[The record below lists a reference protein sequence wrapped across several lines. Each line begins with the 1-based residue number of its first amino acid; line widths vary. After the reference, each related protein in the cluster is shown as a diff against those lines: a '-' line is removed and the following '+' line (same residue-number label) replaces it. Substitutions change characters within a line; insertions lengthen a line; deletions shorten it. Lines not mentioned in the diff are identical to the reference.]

1 MYRPIATATLIAIL
15 VISISV
21 TAQAADPTMNQI
33 YDAAKGGHLD
43 EAQRMIAKVLADHPN
58 SAKAHYVQAE
68 LFAKAGK
75 VSLARKELDTAA
87 RLNPGLSEFSAQ
99 SVQALKAQLGV
110 QPGLYTKVVPEQ
122 STITHSA
129 QSLTTS
135 RIPLARAGGTLIA
148 PVIIND
154 AIKLNFTVDSGAA
167 DVNIPAD
174 VFSTL
179 VRAGTINRS
188 DIKGSRRYVNAN
200 GESSEWETFIIRS
213 LKVGDVVVEN
223 VEASV
228 GSPKAPLLLGQ
239 SFLKRFKNWSVDNTT
254 QELILQR

>member
-1 MYRPIATATLIAIL
+1 MYRLKATATLIAIL
-15 VISISV
+15 VFSVSV
-21 TAQAADPTMNQI
+21 TVQAADPTMNQI

-75 VSLARKELDTAA
+75 DSLARKELDTAA
-87 RLNPGLSEFSAQ
+87 RLNPGLSEFSPQ

-110 QPGLYTKVVPEQ
+110 RPG
-122 STITHSA
+122 S
-129 QSLTTS
+129 SLAAS
-135 RIPLARAGGTLIA
+135 RIPLAREGGTLVA

-167 DVNIPAD
+167 DVNISRD

-239 SFLKRFKNWSVDNTT
+239 SFLKRFRNWSVDNTT